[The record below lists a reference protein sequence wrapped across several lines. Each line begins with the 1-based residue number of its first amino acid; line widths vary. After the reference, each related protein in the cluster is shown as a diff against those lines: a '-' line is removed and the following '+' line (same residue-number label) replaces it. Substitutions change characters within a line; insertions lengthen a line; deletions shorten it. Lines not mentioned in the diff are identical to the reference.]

1 VTDRQELDDQV
12 YIGGYLDRWP
22 SDSLSDTVKA
32 TTFQRYE
39 QITRLHLKPTLGRV
53 KLKTMTPAHVRS
65 LPQDSVGDAWTCD
78 YSHDSR
84 HVLART
90 AEHAGSGCSN
100 GRGPFVVY
108 CCQSPRTQCRGLS
121 AVCGR
126 KRLFAG
132 SIACAGGGT
141 RTHTILRS
149 PDFESGASTNSAT
162 PAREP
167 HYYTN
172 AQRSFVVSS
181 VLP

>member
-1 VTDRQELDDQV
+1 MLGHATIAITLDT
-12 YIGGYLDRWP
+12 YCRTCGIGLQQWKRP
-22 SDSLSDTVKA
+22 
-32 TTFQRYE
+32 F
-39 QITRLHLKPTLGRV
+39 
-53 KLKTMTPAHVRS
+53 RS
-65 LPQDSVGDAWTCD
+65 LLLP
-78 YSHDSR
+78 
-84 HVLART
+84 
-90 AEHAGSGCSN
+90 
-100 GRGPFVVY
+100 Y

-121 AVCGR
+121 AVCGK

-167 HYYTN
+167 HHYTN